1 MKEKIEAILQ
11 DVRMD
16 VDFNEET
23 YLVSQGIFESIDI
36 ITLIASLEDEFSI
49 EIPTELVVAENFDS
63 IDAIVALVE
72 KLTSK

>member
-16 VDFNEET
+16 VDYNEEK
-23 YLVSQGIFESIDI
+23 YLVSQGVFESIDI
-36 ITLIASLEDEFSI
+36 ITLIASLEDEFLI

-63 IDAIVALVE
+63 VAAIVALVE
-72 KLTSK
+72 SLISK

>member
-49 EIPTELVVAENFDS
+49 EIPTEMVVAENFDS

>member
-16 VDFNEET
+16 VDFNEEK
-23 YLVSQGIFESIDI
+23 YLVSQGVFESIDI
-36 ITLIASLEDEFSI
+36 ITLIASLKDEFLI
-49 EIPTELVVAENFDS
+49 EIPTEFVVAENFDS